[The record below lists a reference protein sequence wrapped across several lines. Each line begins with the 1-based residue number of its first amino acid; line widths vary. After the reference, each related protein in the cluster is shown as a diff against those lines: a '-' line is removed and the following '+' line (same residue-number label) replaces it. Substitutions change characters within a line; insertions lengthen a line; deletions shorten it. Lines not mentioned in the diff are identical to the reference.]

1 VRAIYL
7 GLAWL
12 TFHLVSVFS
21 LFSCVSLD
29 VSDPI
34 HPPLLLS
41 IARRPSSGQDFA
53 LHPLDVT
60 DMQVLTSPDGTHNF
74 TVCTNAF
81 TDLGT
86 IAAGETD
93 ALFGDSF
100 LRNVYTA

>member
-1 VRAIYL
+1 
-7 GLAWL
+7 
-12 TFHLVSVFS
+12 
-21 LFSCVSLD
+21 
-29 VSDPI
+29 
-34 HPPLLLS
+34 
-41 IARRPSSGQDFA
+41 
-53 LHPLDVT
+53 
-60 DMQVLTSPDGTHNF
+60 MQVLTSPDGTHNF